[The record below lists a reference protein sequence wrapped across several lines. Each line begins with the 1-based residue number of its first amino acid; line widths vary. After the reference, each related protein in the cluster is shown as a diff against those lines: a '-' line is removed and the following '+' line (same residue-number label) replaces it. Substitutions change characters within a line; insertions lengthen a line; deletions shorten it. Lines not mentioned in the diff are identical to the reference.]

1 MLEGGAIGTATGQK
15 KSIQTGRTST
25 FRLSAL
31 SFADKMLTEVCFVY
45 AGLDGI
51 EVYQD
56 FTKITA
62 YRPLADLYRLL
73 KTGGSD
79 FHGTGAAD
87 EREPGK
93 IPLPV
98 AAVEKILLAA
108 RPLWDEALRS
118 RVRAFVQEEG
128 GETSTAGSS
137 KFLDRREDDV
147 HGNALQGREG
157 RDLVGETSGQ
167 GGRVQEA
174 EVQSESARNEESGGS
189 GVKYMTWT
197 YTERE
202 GRWALVS
209 PLLLTRSD
217 RDVVV
222 REAERLQCCVEESE
236 WNGYKYLVISWK
248 QGLGPDP

>member
-1 MLEGGAIGTATGQK
+1 
-15 KSIQTGRTST
+15 
-25 FRLSAL
+25 
-31 SFADKMLTEVCFVY
+31 VY

-62 YRPLADLYRLL
+62 YSPLADLYKLL

-118 RVRAFVQEEG
+118 RVRTFVQEEG
-128 GETSTAGSS
+128 GEISTAGSS
-137 KFLDRREDDV
+137 KCSDRRENDV

-157 RDLVGETSGQ
+157 RDLVRETSGQ
-167 GGRVQEA
+167 GDRVQEA
-174 EVQSESARNEESGGS
+174 EVQSESARNEGGGGS
-189 GVKYMTWT
+189 GAKYMTWT
-197 YTERE
+197 YPERE
-202 GRWALVS
+202 GRRALVS

-217 RDVVV
+217 REVVIC
-222 REAERLQCCVEESE
+222 EAEALRCIVEESE
-236 WNGYKYLVISWK
+236 WNGYKYLVVLWK
-248 QGLGPDP
+248 